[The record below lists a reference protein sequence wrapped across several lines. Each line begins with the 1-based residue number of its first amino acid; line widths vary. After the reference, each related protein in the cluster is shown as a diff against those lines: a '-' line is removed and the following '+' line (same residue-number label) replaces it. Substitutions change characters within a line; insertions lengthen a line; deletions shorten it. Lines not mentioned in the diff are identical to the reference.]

1 MPGCQLSVVLPER
14 FSIFSPGAGHAIDV
28 RIAVI
33 QQFSRFIS
41 FLGPTSCEAAS
52 IAQRLRAS
60 LLSWLFATCG
70 FGVTSSSELV
80 EIVGRLADKLPCSS
94 SVQSLSCNPSKT
106 GAA

>member
-1 MPGCQLSVVLPER
+1 MPGRQLPVVLPER
-14 FSIFSPGAGHAIDV
+14 FSIFSPGASHAIDV

-41 FLGPTSCEAAS
+41 FLGPTGCEAAS
-52 IAQRLRAS
+52 IAQRLGAS
-60 LLSWLFATCG
+60 LLSWLFAIGG

-80 EIVGRLADKLPCSS
+80 EIVRRLADRLPCSS
-94 SVQSLSCNPSKT
+94 SVQSLPHNPSKT